1 MTLRRGKQTVA
12 TNKNRREKSTQ
23 NPFFTAISFI
33 RRRLFFIFAAF
44 QHYYYCY
51 YYYYYNQ
58 ELFGWLTDIPDSN
71 LEWWADVANN
81 NAVANTTAS
90 PPSMS
95 LSQTLPHMFFPF
107 LFLPCYSCSFTYV
120 YAILL
125 LKVVSGAFYFQRKR
139 NFYLFSCFFQ
149 NSFIL
154 LLFLHVFPS
163 FSTHSTDDT
172 HVHFF
177 SLSKNVNK
185 PQPKVC

>member
-1 MTLRRGKQTVA
+1 MTLRRGKQAVA

-154 LLFLHVFPS
+154 LLFLNVFPS

-177 SLSKNVNK
+177 RCQKM
-185 PQPKVC
+185 

>member
-1 MTLRRGKQTVA
+1 MTLRRGKQSVA

-107 LFLPCYSCSFTYV
+107 LFLPCYSCSFTYF

-139 NFYLFSCFFQ
+139 NFYLFSCFFLEFLYFVVIPPRFP
-149 NSFIL
+149 FI
-154 LLFLHVFPS
+154 FYTFHRRH
-163 FSTHSTDDT
+163 TRA
-172 HVHFF
+172 FF